1 CSTTPSASRNRR
13 SPPTSRSPSTSPRGS
28 LTSFRPITRF
38 WTRRPRRSTEPDG
51 SCQRFSLGAATSSRR
66 TLDQHDTA
74 KERTMNGDLGV
85 WTSEECALVLIDYQ
99 KEQLESIRTE
109 TPTELVELHTR
120 WLARTAKAFD
130 VPIVLS
136 TVGVEYGFNSPT
148 QPSILA
154 ELPDVEPI
162 DRTSMD
168 SFEDQAFREAV
179 EATGRKRL
187 IIGGLQTEVCL
198 AFAVV
203 EALKAGYEVQFVPDA
218 TGSRTPAEHRT
229 AIERMA
235 HAGAVPNT

>member
-1 CSTTPSASRNRR
+1 
-13 SPPTSRSPSTSPRGS
+13 
-28 LTSFRPITRF
+28 
-38 WTRRPRRSTEPDG
+38 
-51 SCQRFSLGAATSSRR
+51 
-66 TLDQHDTA
+66 
-74 KERTMNGDLGV
+74 MNKDLGV

-99 KEQLESIRTE
+99 KEQLESIRSE

-187 IIGGLQTEVCL
+187 IVGGLQTEVCL
-198 AFAVV
+198 TFAVI
-203 EALKAGYEVQFVPDA
+203 EALKAGY
-218 TGSRTPAEHRT
+218 TRHSS
-229 AIERMA
+229 
-235 HAGAVPNT
+235 

>member
-1 CSTTPSASRNRR
+1 M
-13 SPPTSRSPSTSPRGS
+13 
-28 LTSFRPITRF
+28 
-38 WTRRPRRSTEPDG
+38 
-51 SCQRFSLGAATSSRR
+51 
-66 TLDQHDTA
+66 
-74 KERTMNGDLGV
+74 TMNRDLGV
-85 WTSEECALVLIDYQ
+85 WTNEECALVLIDYQ
-99 KEQLESIRTE
+99 KEQLESIRSE

-179 EATGRKRL
+179 EETGRKRL

-203 EALKAGYEVQFVPDA
+203 EALKAGYEVQFVTDA

-235 HAGAVPNT
+235 HAGAVPNTSVGVVCELFRDWAGPLGPKGQEITNWYFTEVPKVTDKVGIAQAELARAQASATADATSA